1 MSLKMMRYFQKVLK
15 ILMLFIY
22 PFIPL
27 SMLFSHFSGLFPVP
41 YRLCIVSI
49 SHVIKLK
56 CCHVFRHRRKICF
69 FLIKLHNKTFG
80 LICLVIFLFYRDC
93 QWFPW

>member
-56 CCHVFRHRRKICF
+56 CCHVFRHRRKIGF

-80 LICLVIFLFYRDC
+80 LICLVIFLLRKV
-93 QWFPW
+93 